1 MLSAAQHL
9 PLPQLEAERAR
20 RAAEDRKRRQEV
32 MRHEMVAAN
41 QLQLQLKVGGG
52 AWCSSMAWHV
62 CGAGS
67 VLHLARTPGQP
78 GNGPGCMLAWG
89 HIQPC
94 GPVTSLF
101 HYRQAERRAVEKA
114 REDDFR
120 RRMLERLQDEDRLEQ
135 MNAQVGWVHGFGRSD
150 AVGWLHGAWS
160 K

>member
-1 MLSAAQHL
+1 MCVVQAVCSTW
-9 PLPQLEAERAR
+9 RAR
-20 RAAEDRKRRQEV
+20 PGSLGMGQ
-32 MRHEMVAAN
+32 VA
-41 QLQLQLKVGGG
+41 
-52 AWCSSMAWHV
+52 CWH
-62 CGAGS
+62 G
-67 VLHLARTPGQP
+67 
-78 GNGPGCMLAWG
+78 
-89 HIQPC
+89 
-94 GPVTSLF
+94 VTSLF